1 MGSAP
6 RGQSW
11 GLGSA
16 TACWQGQGNT
26 ISPWEQALRPSLP
39 PSQGVL
45 EAGNVCAQAL
55 GTVLPLASH
64 NVPPECKGGLAEAI
78 GGCRGRV
85 GGQKPDLREGRE
97 WRPQSPNG

>member
-26 ISPWEQALRPSLP
+26 ISPWEQALRPPLP
-39 PSQGVL
+39 LPWGVL

-55 GTVLPLASH
+55 GTVLPPRSH
-64 NVPPECKGGLAEAI
+64 KVPPEAE
-78 GGCRGRV
+78 GGCGAMGRSE
-85 GGQKPDLREGRE
+85 GEGQGPRSRTIDYGML
-97 WRPQSPNG
+97 S

>member
-26 ISPWEQALRPSLP
+26 ISPWEQALRPPLP
-39 PSQGVL
+39 LPWGVS
-45 EAGNVCAQAL
+45 EAGNMCAQAL

-64 NVPPECKGGLAEAI
+64 NVPPEC
-78 GGCRGRV
+78 RGALR
-85 GGQKPDLREGRE
+85 KP
-97 WRPQSPNG
+97 

>member
-26 ISPWEQALRPSLP
+26 ISPWEQALHP
-39 PSQGVL
+39 P
-45 EAGNVCAQAL
+45 
-55 GTVLPLASH
+55 LPLL
-64 NVPPECKGGLAEAI
+64 GGVRSWEHVRPGSGHSAAP
-78 GGCRGRV
+78 R
-85 GGQKPDLREGRE
+85 KP
-97 WRPQSPNG
+97 

>member
-26 ISPWEQALRPSLP
+26 ISPWEQA
-39 PSQGVL
+39 QGDRGLVGSD
-45 EAGNVCAQAL
+45 EAWGEPCGWGPGVN
-55 GTVLPLASH
+55 P
-64 NVPPECKGGLAEAI
+64 
-78 GGCRGRV
+78 V
-85 GGQKPDLREGRE
+85 GGPDEAWGEPRGPRVSL
-97 WRPQSPNG
+97 